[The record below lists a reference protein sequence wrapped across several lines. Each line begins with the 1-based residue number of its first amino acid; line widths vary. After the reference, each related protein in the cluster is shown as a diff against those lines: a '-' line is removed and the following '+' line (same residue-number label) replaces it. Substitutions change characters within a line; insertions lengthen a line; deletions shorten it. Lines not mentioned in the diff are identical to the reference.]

1 MRTLVPRRGEP
12 RPAAGLTKRVPVLG
26 LRRARTIRS
35 HGAIVHGHAQPVGR
49 CWAVP
54 CAVSADLRTA
64 AQHASADQ
72 DQHQSAKQEPQAR
85 R

>member
-12 RPAAGLTKRVPVLG
+12 SPAAGVTRRATVLG
-26 LRRARTIRS
+26 LRGARAIRTCV
-35 HGAIVHGHAQPVGR
+35 ALVHGHARPVSR
-49 CWAVP
+49 LAVP
-54 CAVSADLRTA
+54 STMGADIGAA

-72 DQHQSAKQEPQAR
+72 DQHQSAEQEPQTR